1 MAKLSSY
8 LRGSTTTTGI
18 NTSSNLVINSG
29 SATGTASQNLQVI
42 GGAYV
47 SSNTGIGTTNPQ
59 APLHVV
65 GTGATT
71 LFVNGNARI
80 TGILSIG
87 QGTLTIDGDGG
98 TVTGLSTITGSTN
111 YSKPNLAG
119 ISSTIS
125 STAVDIFVYDTRKD
139 SDGGQWRKRTQH
151 TSWYNETLNTATRG
165 SRRDFP
171 AVAVIVATTS
181 SVTIYDG
188 DDPDMPMWMVFNRGV
203 DANPTMWWDGNN
215 SNVATSVIALN
226 GLMMLTTS
234 SAGSYGADF
243 IGERWIYFYNQQ
255 TNSGYRNNGG
265 GLVNRNSAVSSR
277 IVTQEFNG
285 YAPSAN
291 ANDVAMT
298 VLPNAPIDSATGLPV
313 PTIAVATNGGVSV
326 IKDDGTVIS
335 TSGSGYYVKKINF
348 TKDYGLN
355 VIINN
360 SDGTNWINAYVN
372 DYTTINGLSYITYNN
387 FDGVVYRTKYDPKA
401 LTYLTAS
408 TNDTI
413 SNFISLDSRSNA
425 IGGAASG
432 GGLTFFE
439 KSPKLGFDPD
449 SGIVAFAT
457 TSYNTGWMHGDIK
470 GAWLSDTSTASVTG
484 TELVTNGTF
493 TTNTTGWTADG
504 SGTTTFSVVSSALS
518 VSRVTGGLG
527 SGAPYQNITLT
538 AGVTYT
544 LSYQITSGDMTV
556 TLYDGTIGGSTIFS
570 RSGST
575 TGWYNDTFTVST
587 TGTKQLIF
595 IPNNQNTT
603 AVIDNVSIRVAERD
617 RSVNNKSLAVYG
629 TITKSAVATGS
640 NLVAYSGFSTTNY
653 LAQPYN
659 SSLVA
664 GTGSQCFMGWVYA
677 TTDTNL
683 RYVFCIGRQDSAE
696 QFRLGFSNS
705 ATYFDYG
712 NGSQYIQWSKTITSG
727 TWNFVVAM
735 VTAGQVGK
743 VFING
748 VELTSP
754 SSSAA
759 APSTFSTDTTYIT
772 TVGTLHEYVNGISVP
787 STTGVWNGSISLVR
801 YSLSAPSPTQI
812 AKIYND
818 EKVLFQQNAA
828 CTLYGSSDAV
838 TALAYDEVN
847 DLLHVG
853 TSSGRSDFNGLRRIN
868 NTTTAVTTAISAYD
882 GLIAAQ

>member
-1 MAKLSSY
+1 
-8 LRGSTTTTGI
+8 
-18 NTSSNLVINSG
+18 
-29 SATGTASQNLQVI
+29 
-42 GGAYV
+42 
-47 SSNTGIGTTNPQ
+47 
-59 APLHVV
+59 
-65 GTGATT
+65 
-71 LFVNGNARI
+71 
-80 TGILSIG
+80 
-87 QGTLTIDGDGG
+87 
-98 TVTGLSTITGSTN
+98 
-111 YSKPNLAG
+111 
-119 ISSTIS
+119 
-125 STAVDIFVYDTRKD
+125 
-139 SDGGQWRKRTQH
+139 
-151 TSWYNETLNTATRG
+151 
-165 SRRDFP
+165 
-171 AVAVIVATTS
+171 
-181 SVTIYDG
+181 
-188 DDPDMPMWMVFNRGV
+188 
-203 DANPTMWWDGNN
+203 
-215 SNVATSVIALN
+215 
-226 GLMMLTTS
+226 
-234 SAGSYGADF
+234 
-243 IGERWIYFYNQQ
+243 
-255 TNSGYRNNGG
+255 
-265 GLVNRNSAVSSR
+265 
-277 IVTQEFNG
+277 
-285 YAPSAN
+285 
-291 ANDVAMT
+291 
-298 VLPNAPIDSATGLPV
+298 
-313 PTIAVATNGGVSV
+313 VSV

-360 SDGTNWINAYVN
+360 SDGTNWVNAYVN

-470 GAWLSDTSTASVTG
+470 GAFLADTSTASVTG

-640 NLVAYSGFSTTNY
+640 NLVGYSGFSASNY
-653 LAQPYN
+653 FEQPYN
-659 SSLVA
+659 SALDF
-664 GTGSQCFMGWVYA
+664 GTGDFCVMGWIN
-677 TTDTNL
+677 TTDSTTNIIMSKSPPSSITSPYFEFQMGGGSVTWVHTSSSGALSFGSVNSGTWRHLVYVRSSGVGYGYKDGVSVGSHTNTGNYSHSNTDTL
-683 RYVFCIGRQDSAE
+683 RFGYRQDSYSGA
-696 QFRLGFSNS
+696 FL
-705 ATYFDYG
+705 T
-712 NGSQYIQWSKTITSG
+712 GSLALWRI
-727 TWNFVVAM
+727 
-735 VTAGQVGK
+735 
-743 VFING
+743 
-748 VELTSP
+748 
-754 SSSAA
+754 SS
-759 APSTFSTDTTYIT
+759 T
-772 TVGTLHEYVNGISVP
+772 VP
-787 STTGVWNGSISLVR
+787 S
-801 YSLSAPSPTQI
+801 PEQI

-818 EKVLFQQNAA
+818 EKALFQPNSQ

-838 TALAYDEVN
+838 TALAYD
-847 DLLHVG
+847 DTTKLLSVG
-853 TSSGRSDFNGLRRIN
+853 TSSGRSDFQGLERIN
-868 NTTTAVTTAISAYD
+868 NTTTAVTTAISASN
-882 GLIAAQ
+882 GLIAEQ